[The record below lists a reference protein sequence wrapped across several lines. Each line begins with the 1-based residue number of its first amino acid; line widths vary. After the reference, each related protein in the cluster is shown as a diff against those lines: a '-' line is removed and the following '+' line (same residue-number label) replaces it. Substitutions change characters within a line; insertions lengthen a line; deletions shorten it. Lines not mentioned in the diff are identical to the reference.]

1 MQTTAMLVLMA
12 GLTLSAQDFTRGVGV
27 YPGNPKEDFAPRM
40 RVDGTTYRNL
50 ALHRAAYHSSS
61 YDYNLTAQLVTDG
74 IRGTKL
80 PRWEAVSTSQ
90 QGALKKNERQWMF
103 DNNPGTH
110 VMVKGPGAWVR
121 IELLGREG
129 APEVDRVEIDARQQ
143 TSFGAGKSWTCI
155 VSGSDDG
162 QTWSELGRAPNP
174 PKPAEPF
181 GTSLFSVAFAAPSR
195 SRMYRLD
202 FQADSDLTWQVGD
215 VS

>member
-40 RVDGTTYRNL
+40 RVDRTTYRNL

-74 IRGTKL
+74 IVETKL

-103 DNNPGTH
+103 DNNPVTH
-110 VMVKGPGAWVR
+110 VVVKGTGAWVR
-121 IELLGREG
+121 FELLGGEA
-129 APEVDRVEIDARQQ
+129 APEVDRVQIDARVQA
-143 TSFGAGKSWTCI
+143 SFGPGKS
-155 VSGSDDG
+155 
-162 QTWSELGRAPNP
+162 
-174 PKPAEPF
+174 
-181 GTSLFSVAFAAPSR
+181 
-195 SRMYRLD
+195 
-202 FQADSDLTWQVGD
+202 
-215 VS
+215 